1 MGKNKLGFHF
11 DQSDCAIMVH
21 NLCGS
26 LKTNLRREPPKDH
39 TLLIVGLVATGLA
52 LIMVIAFLIGLRIA
66 FREGISTRCLSSQ
79 SDGVIQNPILA
90 SLNFPPTLRKS
101 PSLLF

>member
-1 MGKNKLGFHF
+1 MGKTKLGFHF
-11 DQSDCAIMVH
+11 NQSDCAIMVH

-39 TLLIVGLVATGLA
+39 TSLIVGLVATGLA
-52 LIMVIAFLIGLRIA
+52 IIMVIGCLIGLRIA
-66 FREGISTRCLSSQ
+66 FREGISTSCLSNQ
-79 SDGVIQNPILA
+79 SDGVIRNPILA
-90 SLNFPPTLRKS
+90 SLNFPPTLSKS